1 MLKCMHQI
9 MKRLL
14 FSITSILM
22 YIGCLSACRPLAVPT
37 LPPDSPLPD
46 LSSTP
51 WLDRSTWWR
60 PQPGLAW
67 QTQFSDPLEI
77 IPGIQVYT
85 LDLYETTP
93 EQVAELHARGARVVC
108 YISMGSWEDWR
119 VDADLFP
126 ESVLGNKYRGW
137 PGERWLDI
145 RRVDLLAPILSAR
158 LDLCAAK
165 GFDGVEPDNLD
176 GFLNK
181 TGFALTY
188 DDQLAFNRWVADQA
202 HARGLSV
209 GLKNDLDQVAD
220 LVKWF
225 DWAVVEECLVEGT
238 CDLASPFPVDGKP
251 VVMMEYTD
259 QRVDREEM
267 CRVAARLG
275 LSAMLKDREL
285 TAWRE
290 GCP

>member
-14 FSITSILM
+14 FSITSILI
-22 YIGCLSACRPLAVPT
+22 YIGCVSACRPLAVPT
-37 LPPDSPLPD
+37 APPDAPL
-46 LSSTP
+46 LTISSTP
-51 WLDRSTWWR
+51 WPDGSTWWR

-67 QTQFSDPLEI
+67 QTQFSDPLEV
-77 IPGIQVYT
+77 IPGMQVYT
-85 LDLYETTP
+85 LDLFETTP
-93 EQVAELHARGARVVC
+93 EQVAELHTQGARVVC

-119 VDADLFP
+119 ADADLVP
-126 ESVLGNKYRGW
+126 ESVIGRKYRGW
-137 PGERWLDI
+137 AGERWLDI

-181 TGFALTY
+181 TGFTLTY

-202 HARGLSV
+202 HTRGLAV
-209 GLKNDLDQVAD
+209 GLKNDLDQAQD
-220 LVKWF
+220 LVVWF
-225 DWAVVEECLVEGT
+225 DWAVLEECLVEGT
-238 CDLASPFPVDGKP
+238 CDLANPFPVDGKP

-267 CRVAARLG
+267 CSLAARLG
-275 LSAMLKDREL
+275 FSAMLKDREL

>member
-1 MLKCMHQI
+1 
-9 MKRLL
+9 
-14 FSITSILM
+14 
-22 YIGCLSACRPLAVPT
+22 
-37 LPPDSPLPD
+37 
-46 LSSTP
+46 
-51 WLDRSTWWR
+51 
-60 PQPGLAW
+60 
-67 QTQFSDPLEI
+67 
-77 IPGIQVYT
+77 
-85 LDLYETTP
+85 
-93 EQVAELHARGARVVC
+93 VAELHARGARVVC

-119 VDADLFP
+119 ADADMFP
-126 ESVLGNKYRGW
+126 ESVIGRKYRGW
-137 PGERWLDI
+137 AGERWLDI

>member
-22 YIGCLSACRPLAVPT
+22 YIGCLSACRPLAVPAA
-37 LPPDSPLPD
+37 PPDAPLPV
-46 LSSTP
+46 SASTP
-51 WLDRSTWWR
+51 QAEGKGWWR

-67 QTQFSDPLEI
+67 QTQFSDPLEV
-77 IPGIQVYT
+77 IPGMQVYT
-85 LDLYETTP
+85 LDLFETTP
-93 EQVAELHARGARVVC
+93 EQVAELHTRGARVVC

-119 VDADLFP
+119 ADADLFP
-126 ESVLGNKYRGW
+126 ESVIGNKYRGW
-137 PGERWLDI
+137 AGERWLDI

-165 GFDGVEPDNLD
+165 DFDGVEPDNLD

-202 HARGLSV
+202 HTRGLAV
-209 GLKNDLDQVAD
+209 GLKNDLDQAQD
-220 LVKWF
+220 LVAWF
-225 DWAVVEECLVEGT
+225 DWAVLEECLVEGT
-238 CDLASPFPVDGKP
+238 CDLANPFPVDGKP

-267 CRVAARLG
+267 CSLAARLG
-275 LSAMLKDREL
+275 FSAMLKDREL